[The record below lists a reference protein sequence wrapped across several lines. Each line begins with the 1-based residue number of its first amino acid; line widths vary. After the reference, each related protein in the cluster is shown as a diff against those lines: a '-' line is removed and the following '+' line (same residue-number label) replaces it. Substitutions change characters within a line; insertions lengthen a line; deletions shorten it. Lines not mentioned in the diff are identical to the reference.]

1 MPLFGNERTFARII
15 LKENPEDALDIAK
28 ETLEKMKLTPK
39 EVNDELH
46 MIKGKTKANFLKNT
60 WGAGFCILTKKYE
73 NQSVIDIYFNGAGLS
88 GPDTGGMIDKF
99 YDKLC
104 KIISTKP
111 EVEVSVVSMSDEEIL
126 QTANESIRQDN
137 TSDGANSV
145 ADEIAKLSKLKTDG
159 AISEEEFTKMKNDL
173 IDKM

>member
-1 MPLFGNERTFARII
+1 MPLSGNQRTFARII
-15 LKENPEDALDIAK
+15 LKENPDDALDIAE

-39 EVNDELH
+39 EINDELH
-46 MIKGKTKANFLKNT
+46 MIKGKTKANLFT
-60 WGAGFCILTKKYE
+60 WGVGYRILTKKHG
-73 NQSVIDIYFNGAGLS
+73 NQSCIDIYFNGAGFS

-104 KIISTKP
+104 KIISDKP
-111 EVEVSVVSMSDEEIL
+111 EVEVSVVSMSDEEIEA
-126 QTANESIRQDN
+126 TANEILRQDN
-137 TSDGANSV
+137 TTDGANSV
-145 ADEIAKLSKLKTDG
+145 ADEIAKLSKLKSDG

>member
-1 MPLFGNERTFARII
+1 MPLSGNDRTFARII
-15 LKENPEDALDIAK
+15 MKDNVEDALDIAE

-39 EVNDELH
+39 EINDELY
-46 MIKGKTKANFLKNT
+46 MIKGKTKSNFLKNT
-60 WGAGFCILTKKYE
+60 WGAGYCIMVKKYE
-73 NQSVIDIYFNGAGLS
+73 SQSAIDIYFNGVGLS

-104 KIISTKP
+104 KIVSTRP
-111 EVEVSVVSMSDEEIL
+111 EIQVSVVSMSDDQIEA
-126 QTANESIRQDN
+126 TANENLRKDN
-137 TSDGANSV
+137 STESANSV

-159 AISEEEFTKMKNDL
+159 AISEEEYTKMKNEL

>member
-1 MPLFGNERTFARII
+1 MPLSGNERTFARII
-15 LKENPEDALDIAK
+15 LKENPEDALDITE

-39 EVNDELH
+39 EINDDLY

-60 WGAGFCILTKKYE
+60 WGAGFCILTKKYDD
-73 NQSVIDIYFNGAGLS
+73 QSVIDIYYNGAGLS

-104 KIISTKP
+104 EIISIRP
-111 EVEVSVVSMSDEEIL
+111 EIQVSVVSMSDEEIEA
-126 QTANESIRQDN
+126 TANKVVHADGVSDN
-137 TSDGANSV
+137 THSI
-145 ADEIAKLSKLKTDG
+145 ADEISKLSKLKAEG
-159 AISEEEFTKMKNDL
+159 AISEEEFSKMKNDL

>member
-1 MPLFGNERTFARII
+1 MPLSGNERTFARIF
-15 LKENPEDALDIAK
+15 LKENQENALDIVE

-39 EVNDELH
+39 EINDELH
-46 MIKGKTKANFLKNT
+46 LIKGKTKANFLKNT
-60 WGAGFCILTKKYE
+60 WGAGFCILTKKCE
-73 NQSVIDIYFNGAGLS
+73 NQSVVDIYFNGAGLN

-126 QTANESIRQDN
+126 KTANENIRQDN

-145 ADEIAKLSKLKTDG
+145 ADEIAKLSKLKADG
-159 AISEEEFTKMKNDL
+159 AISDEEFTKMKNEL